1 MFPVEFNSYID
12 QLEYLLNVHHLT
24 VPAEV
29 VEKIGIK
36 TRLICTIN
44 NSLSFQCGMVALGEG
59 RAYITVNNARMKKLK
74 IKHGDEVAVKLE
86 KDDSKYGM
94 PVPAELQE
102 LLRQDDEGLRRFEAL
117 PKGMQRYI
125 IFYVSGVKSSQ
136 LRIDRAIFLIENL
149 KKTTEGKETFREIL
163 GKV

>member
-1 MFPVEFNSYID
+1 MFPLEFNSYID
-12 QLEYLLNVHHLT
+12 QLEYLLNVHYLT

-29 VEKIGIK
+29 VEKIGMK

-44 NSLSFQCGMVALGEG
+44 DTLSFQCGLVALGEG

-74 IKHGDEVAVKLE
+74 IRLGDEIAVKLE

-94 PVPAELQE
+94 EVPQELEE
-102 LLRQDDEGLRRFEAL
+102 LLRQDYEGRRRFEGL

-125 IFYVSGVKSSQ
+125 IFYVSGVKSCQ

-149 KKTTEGKETFREIL
+149 KKTTEGNETFRQIL
-163 GKV
+163 GKA